1 MRVERYAK
9 ILIMHE
15 MQQSKNINCWQYARK
30 RREKEVRKL
39 VFQLRSLP
47 KIPFSLG
54 LRILFKNQ
62 LKPRTQGVKSHSN
75 HKHVWSIDQS
85 SLGVFC

>member
-1 MRVERYAK
+1 MICNRAK
-9 ILIMHE
+9 VLFAGN
-15 MQQSKNINCWQYARK
+15 MQG
-30 RREKEVRKL
+30 REKRKGDKK
-39 VFQLRSLP
+39 VSFFQLRSLP

-85 SLGVFC
+85 SFGRFLLGYSCRQ